1 MEYGCVVTNKFG
13 LVSDDDSDIE
23 DPRELI
29 ERVAKA
35 DADKAA
41 AAKRA
46 AAIAKATASL
56 PAKKPEPSKPAA
68 KDVRTGGE
76 RGGRGGRGG
85 ASPRDRRPKE
95 ELADRFGESSTRGA
109 PRGRG
114 GPRPNRGRG
123 GAANPQSSEAAPADT
138 SFEAVVK
145 PEGQDAR
152 ERRGGPRGNGRG
164 GRGSR
169 GREYDRRSGSD
180 RTGVRS
186 VDKKDGHGKGN
197 WGGVKD
203 DIAGETEPNVEGG
216 EPQEQPLVPR
226 EKTAEELQY
235 ELDMEAYSKQKT
247 LKEFKAELKA
257 KEEAAFKTR
266 KAGEG
271 SQDNFGRLVPI
282 QKPRDEKSD
291 DEEAIIIR
299 KESSKKVVP
308 IDIRYTAN
316 RGRAAERARER
327 RGGPRN
333 QGGSNFNAGSSDDF
347 PALQ

>member
-1 MEYGCVVTNKFG
+1 MEYGCVVANKFG

-23 DPRELI
+23 DPRDLV
-29 ERVAKA
+29 ERVAKV
-35 DADKAA
+35 DAQKAA

-46 AAIAKATASL
+46 AAVAKATASQ
-56 PAKKPEPSKPAA
+56 PAKKPEPSKPAG
-68 KDVRTGGE
+68 KDGRSAGE

-85 ASPRDRRPKE
+85 PRDRGQRPKE
-95 ELADRFGESSTRGA
+95 ELADRFGESSSRGVA
-109 PRGRG
+109 RGRG

-123 GAANPQSSEAAPADT
+123 GANPPSGESPVNS
-138 SFEAVVK
+138 SFEAVAK
-145 PEGQDAR
+145 PEGQEAR
-152 ERRGGPRGNGRG
+152 ERRGASRGNGRG
-164 GRGSR
+164 GRGR
-169 GREYDRRSGSD
+169 GREFDRRSGSD

-203 DIAGETEPNVEGG
+203 EIAEDTEPVVVEG
-216 EPQEQPLVPR
+216 EPQEPLVPR

-247 LKEFKAELKA
+247 LKEFKAELKS
-257 KEEAAFKTR
+257 EQTGFKTR

-271 SQDNFGRLVPI
+271 VQDNFGRLVPL
-282 QKPRDEKSD
+282 QKPRDDKSD
-291 DEEAIIIR
+291 DEAVIIR

-316 RGRAAERARER
+316 RGRGSDRGREGR
-327 RGGPRN
+327 RGPRN
-333 QGGSNFNAGSSDDF
+333 QGGSNFAGSSDDF